1 MTTATRPALL
11 QLLLLLVLPVIWAL
25 HFAFIKKIGA
35 DTDAL
40 AALTALLAAVCAL
53 YFGVLA
59 LKRQLFVF
67 TRSRSIFFLVAGVLA
82 YVVPLAAEMLAA
94 PKIDAAVLTMI
105 VSLTPV
111 FTVAVAMGL
120 RLIRPALRLILSVI
134 VGTIGILL
142 LLLESNTSVE
152 SPTIWIII
160 ACLVPMAY
168 ALDALYVE
176 HFWPEGLNALQ
187 VAFGES
193 FVSLLILLTVAILAG
208 VPGAAIGGWFLQI
221 DFLILCV
228 VTCIEVALFFYLVS
242 TAGAVMVNVASF
254 LVLPAGFFW
263 GWLIFDEVITIAGF
277 GCVICA
283 VTALQL
289 ARNYAR
295 E

>member
-1 MTTATRPALL
+1 
-11 QLLLLLVLPVIWAL
+11 
-25 HFAFIKKIGA
+25 
-35 DTDAL
+35 
-40 AALTALLAAVCAL
+40 
-53 YFGVLA
+53 
-59 LKRQLFVF
+59 
-67 TRSRSIFFLVAGVLA
+67 
-82 YVVPLAAEMLAA
+82 
-94 PKIDAAVLTMI
+94 MI
-105 VSLTPV
+105 VSLTQV

-208 VPGAAIGGWFLQI
+208 VPGAAIGGWF
-221 DFLILCV
+221 FK
-228 VTCIEVALFFYLVS
+228 
-242 TAGAVMVNVASF
+242 
-254 LVLPAGFFW
+254 
-263 GWLIFDEVITIAGF
+263 LIF
-277 GCVICA
+277 
-283 VTALQL
+283 
-289 ARNYAR
+289 
-295 E
+295 

>member
-1 MTTATRPALL
+1 MTAAVRPALP
-11 QLLLLLVLPVIWAL
+11 QLHLLILLPVIWAL

-40 AALTALLAAVCAL
+40 AALTALLAALCAL
-53 YFGVLA
+53 YFGVLT

-67 TRSRSIFFLVAGVLA
+67 TRSRLIFFLVAGVLA
-82 YVVPLAAEMLAA
+82 YVVPLGVEMLAA
-94 PKIDAAVLTMI
+94 PKIDATVLTMI

-120 RLIRPALRLILSVI
+120 RLIRPAMRLILSVV
-134 VGTIGILL
+134 VGTTGILL

-168 ALDALYVE
+168 AVDALYVE
-176 HFWPEGLNALQ
+176 HFWPPGLNALQ

-193 FVSLLILLTVAILAG
+193 FVSLLILLTLTLLTG
-208 VPGAAIGGWFLQI
+208 VSGAAIGGWFLQT

-228 VTCIEVALFFYLVS
+228 VTAIEVVLFFYLVS
-242 TAGAVMVNVASF
+242 TVGAVTVNVASF

-263 GWLIFDEVITIAGF
+263 GWLIFDEVITAAGF

-283 VTALQL
+283 VTALHL
-289 ARNYAR
+289 AKRNA
-295 E
+295 EE

>member
-1 MTTATRPALL
+1 MTAAVRPALP
-11 QLLLLLVLPVIWAL
+11 QLHLLILLPVIWAL

-35 DTDAL
+35 DTNAL
-40 AALTALLAAVCAL
+40 AALTALLAALCAL
-53 YFGVLA
+53 YFGVLT
-59 LKRQLFVF
+59 LKRQLFIF
-67 TRSRSIFFLVAGVLA
+67 TRSRLIFFLVAGVLA
-82 YVVPLAAEMLAA
+82 YVVPLGVEMLAA

-120 RLIRPALRLILSVI
+120 RLIRPAMRLILSVV
-134 VGTIGILL
+134 VGTTGILL

-168 ALDALYVE
+168 AVDALYVE
-176 HFWPEGLNALQ
+176 HFWPLGLTALQ

-193 FVSLLILLTVAILAG
+193 FVSLLILLTLTLLTG
-208 VPGAAIGGWFLQI
+208 VSGAAIAGWFLQT

-228 VTCIEVALFFYLVS
+228 VTAIEVVLFFYLVS
-242 TAGAVMVNVASF
+242 TVGAVMVNVASF

-263 GWLIFDEVITIAGF
+263 GWLIFDEVITAAGF

-283 VTALQL
+283 VTALHL
-289 ARNYAR
+289 AKRNA
-295 E
+295 EE

>member
-1 MTTATRPALL
+1 M
-11 QLLLLLVLPVIWAL
+11 IWAL

-160 ACLVPMAY
+160 ACLVP
-168 ALDALYVE
+168 
-176 HFWPEGLNALQ
+176 WP
-187 VAFGES
+187 
-193 FVSLLILLTVAILAG
+193 T
-208 VPGAAIGGWFLQI
+208 P
-221 DFLILCV
+221 
-228 VTCIEVALFFYLVS
+228 
-242 TAGAVMVNVASF
+242 
-254 LVLPAGFFW
+254 
-263 GWLIFDEVITIAGF
+263 
-277 GCVICA
+277 
-283 VTALQL
+283 
-289 ARNYAR
+289 
-295 E
+295 